1 MLGTQ
6 SFINQVLY
14 HTSSNYSTLYSPEQA
29 HRHQPAISGQRYSKM
44 SHSEHKKVLVV
55 FGATGLQG
63 GSIVEQILSDP
74 KASSQFSIRG
84 ITRDPTKPA
93 AKALT
98 AKGVDCVAVCH
109 YVPARLF

>member
-1 MLGTQ
+1 M
-6 SFINQVLY
+6 
-14 HTSSNYSTLYSPEQA
+14 SSGEQ
-29 HRHQPAISGQRYSKM
+29 R
-44 SHSEHKKVLVV
+44 KVVVV

-63 GSIVEQILSDP
+63 GSIIEQILSDP

-98 AKGVDCVAVCH
+98 AKGVDCVAVGH
-109 YVPARLF
+109 VVLAQMI